1 MCTSTSLILSA
12 AAAVALG
19 GCAVGPDFKA
29 PVPPAASGYTVQPL
43 PAATASAPPPGGE
56 AQHLAEANVPADW
69 WHLFQ
74 S

>member
-43 PAATASAPPPGGE
+43 PAATASAPPP
-56 AQHLAEANVPADW
+56 
-69 WHLFQ
+69 
-74 S
+74 